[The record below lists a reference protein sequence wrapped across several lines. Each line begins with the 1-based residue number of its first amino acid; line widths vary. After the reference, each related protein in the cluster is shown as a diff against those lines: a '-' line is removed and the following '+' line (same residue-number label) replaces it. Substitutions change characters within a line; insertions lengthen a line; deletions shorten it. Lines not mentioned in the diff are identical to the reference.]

1 MSDGDSFTG
10 RVRRYAQVSSAMG
23 GLAARLAGER
33 YLGISVDRSRHAA
46 DLKAALGGIKGPLM
60 KVAQLLATIPDAL
73 PKEYVNELVQ
83 LQANAPAMGWPFVR
97 RRMEGEL
104 GRDWQTRFRIFERT
118 AARAASLGQ
127 VHRAIAL
134 DGTEL
139 ACKLQYPDM
148 AAAVE
153 ADLRQLKL
161 AMGLYERYDRAV
173 TTAEIHAEIAER
185 LREELDY
192 EREAANMRLYGA
204 ILNGEAGVTVPRPFT
219 ELSTRRLL
227 TMTWLEGAPF
237 LEAAKAPIER
247 RNEIALR
254 MFRIWYVP
262 FYHYGVIHGDPHLG
276 NYTVAADGTV
286 NLLDFG
292 CIRIFHASFV
302 RGVIDLYHALE
313 RGDHDLAVDAYRRW
327 GFGNLSREMIE
338 VLNRWA
344 LYVYGP
350 LLDNR
355 ARMIQERANGADG
368 AAVVEGVHRDIRRLG
383 GVRPPREFVFM
394 DRAAVGLGSVFLH
407 LKAEINW
414 YRVFHELIENF
425 DETALAA
432 RQRAALAATGVPLP
446 PELEDVCTVPS
457 ETYELFADA
466 MARRKQI
473 FCQYDGCRRELCP
486 ILLGHSQGQEKAL
499 AFQFGGESNSGLP
512 PGGQWRCLWLSKV
525 SNVQLRD
532 GAWHAGASHTQP
544 QECVDTVD
552 LDVNPTSPYNP
563 KRRLRR

>member
-1 MSDGDSFTG
+1 MSRVSDDNSFTG

-33 YLGISVDRSRHAA
+33 YLGISVDRGRHAA
-46 DLKAALGGIKGPLM
+46 DLKTALGGIKGPLM

-73 PKEYVNELVQ
+73 PKEYVSELMQ

-104 GRDWQTRFRIFERT
+104 GRDWQTRFRSFDRT

-127 VHRAIAL
+127 VHRATSL
-134 DGTEL
+134 NRTEL

-148 AAAVE
+148 GAAVE

-161 AMGLYERYDRAV
+161 AMGIYERYDRAV

-192 EREAANMRLYGA
+192 QRESANMRLYRT
-204 ILNGEAGVTVPRPFT
+204 ILNGEPGVAVPRPFA
-219 ELSTRRLL
+219 ELSTHRLL

-237 LEAAKAPIER
+237 LEAANAPIER
-247 RNEIALR
+247 RNAIAWR
-254 MFRIWYVP
+254 MFRTWYVP

-292 CIRIFHASFV
+292 CIRIFPASFV
-302 RGVIDLYHALE
+302 RGVIDLYHSLE

-355 ARMIQERANGADG
+355 SRMIQERVNGADG
-368 AAVVEGVHRDIRRLG
+368 AAVVESVHRDIRRLG
-383 GVRPPREFVFM
+383 GIRPPREFVFM

-414 YRVFHELIENF
+414 YRLFHELIEDF

-432 RQRAALAATGVPLP
+432 RQHAALEAAGIPFNCR
-446 PELEDVCTVPS
+446 EDRT
-457 ETYELFADA
+457 
-466 MARRKQI
+466 R
-473 FCQYDGCRRELCP
+473 
-486 ILLGHSQGQEKAL
+486 
-499 AFQFGGESNSGLP
+499 
-512 PGGQWRCLWLSKV
+512 RCLSNIVRRTNCLLKRWATVSK
-525 SNVQLRD
+525 SSANTKD
-532 GAWHAGASHTQP
+532 TPASFA
-544 QECVDTVD
+544 
-552 LDVNPTSPYNP
+552 PYFSATRRG
-563 KRRLRR
+563 KRKH

>member
-1 MSDGDSFTG
+1 LTSDDSFTG
-10 RVRRYAQVSSAMG
+10 RVRRYAQVGSAMG

-33 YLGISVDRSRHAA
+33 YLGISVDRERHAA

-104 GRDWQTRFRIFERT
+104 GPGWQAKFREFERT
-118 AARAASLGQ
+118 AAHAASLGQ
-127 VHRAIAL
+127 VHRAVAL
-134 DGTEL
+134 DGIGL

-148 AAAVE
+148 GSAVE

-161 AMGLYERYDRAV
+161 AMGIYERYDRAV
-173 TTAEIHAEIAER
+173 TTAEIHAEIADR

-192 EREAANMRLYGA
+192 QREAAHMRLYGL
-204 ILNGEAGVTVPRPFT
+204 ILGQEPGVAVPRPYAD
-219 ELSTRRLL
+219 LSTSRLL
-227 TMTWLEGAPF
+227 TMTWLAGAPF
-237 LEAAKAPIER
+237 LDAAKAPTAR

-254 MFRIWYVP
+254 MFRLWYVP

-276 NYTVAADGTV
+276 NYTVAPDGTV

-292 CIRIFHASFV
+292 CIRVFPASFV

-313 RGDHDLAVDAYRRW
+313 RGDHELAVDAYRRW

-350 LLDNR
+350 LLDDR

-368 AAVVEGVHRDIRRLG
+368 AAVVESVHRDIRRLG

-394 DRAAVGLGSVFLH
+394 DRAAIGLGSVFLH

-414 YRVFHELIENF
+414 YRLFHELIEDF
-425 DETALAA
+425 DEAALAT
-432 RQRAALAATGVPLP
+432 RQRAALEKAGVPLP
-446 PELEDVCTVPS
+446 PEPGSSAAGRATRRRKAVGDGPGPG
-457 ETYELFADA
+457 ETRAPPVT
-466 MARRKQI
+466 ARR
-473 FCQYDGCRRELCP
+473 R
-486 ILLGHSQGQEKAL
+486 
-499 AFQFGGESNSGLP
+499 
-512 PGGQWRCLWLSKV
+512 
-525 SNVQLRD
+525 
-532 GAWHAGASHTQP
+532 
-544 QECVDTVD
+544 
-552 LDVNPTSPYNP
+552 
-563 KRRLRR
+563 